1 MSTTQVDA
9 ATVLEA
15 LGTARAVRYFED
27 RPVPPE
33 LVEQLIWA
41 ATRAPSPENTQQW
54 AFICID
60 DKEIL
65 GRIQGATSFLGPILD
80 QKERI
85 DGASSDRTLRGA
97 AHLVT
102 RTTEIPL
109 LIVVCGHLTYPEEA
123 PDELMN
129 WSALYPAAQ
138 NIVVAAR
145 ALGLGAA
152 FTLMQLSCE
161 PVIRAE
167 LGLPD
172 DMVIAAVL
180 PIGYPATTPG
190 PVKRRPVS
198 EVLYMNRYEPRS

>member
-1 MSTTQVDA
+1 VDA

-15 LGTARAVRYFED
+15 TGTARAVRYFED
-27 RPVPPE
+27 RPVPPK
-33 LVEQLIWA
+33 LIEQLIWA

-54 AFICID
+54 AFICVD

-65 GRIQGATSFLGPILD
+65 GRIQAATSFLGPILD
-80 QKERI
+80 QQQRI
-85 DGASSDRTLRGA
+85 DGASSDRTLKGA

-102 RTTEIPL
+102 RTIEIPL
-109 LIVVCGHLTYPEEA
+109 LIVVCGHLAYPEED
-123 PDELMN
+123 PSELMN

-138 NIVVAAR
+138 NIIVAAR

-161 PVIRAE
+161 PVLRAE

-180 PIGYPATTPG
+180 PVGYPATTPG
-190 PVKRRPVS
+190 PVKRRPVH
-198 EVLYMNRYEPRS
+198 EVLHMNRYEPRR